1 MALRVPSPRLLPLT
15 IVAMAALLAVKS
27 VDVVR
32 AAVPSAGTASG
43 ATSMVAAAQAATPP
57 PGPAPTASST
67 PAPPT
72 TRPPPTVVDPA
83 AKPAEPVAVGPPA
96 PPAEPPVSDSER
108 ALLLDLRHRRDE
120 LDARQAGLDQRDAV
134 VAAAETR
141 LDARVT
147 ELKALQE
154 RLEQLEAARKQRE
167 DVSWSGLVKVYE
179 NMKPRDA
186 ATIFNDLDMP
196 VLLQVVD
203 RMKEAKAAPVLA
215 AMQPER
221 ARQVTAQLA
230 ALRGRSNTLPA
241 DAGASPKPVAKPG
254 G

>member
-1 MALRVPSPRLLPLT
+1 MTLRIPSPRLLPLT
-15 IVAMAALLAVKS
+15 IAAMTALLAVKS

-32 AAVPSAGTASG
+32 AAVPPGGTAPG
-43 ATSMVAAAQAATPP
+43 AASMVAAAQAATPP
-57 PGPAPTASST
+57 PAATPPAPMP
-67 PAPPT
+67 PAPAAAAT
-72 TRPPPTVVDPA
+72 TNAP
-83 AKPAEPVAVGPPA
+83 AKPAEPVAAGPAA
-96 PPAEPPVSDSER
+96 PPPDPPVSDSER

-120 LDARQAGLDQRDAV
+120 LAAREAALNSRDAV
-134 VAAAETR
+134 QAAAETR
-141 LDARVT
+141 LAARVT
-147 ELKALQE
+147 ELKALQD
-154 RLEQLEAARKQRE
+154 RLEQLEATRKQRE
-167 DVSWSGLVKVYE
+167 DASWNGLVKVYE
-179 NMKPRDA
+179 SMKPRDA

-230 ALRGRSNTLPA
+230 ALRGRANTLPA
-241 DAGASPKPVAKPG
+241 DASAATKPTTKPG